1 MTNYTNGY
9 SAVVYVALSMNSMK
23 IQLLLTESFVEF
35 LGVAIKQS
43 YFSYLYLASVMSM
56 QNKKQ
61 FFGKPYAP
69 TSTA

>member
-23 IQLLLTESFVEF
+23 IQLLLTESFVEL

-56 QNKKQ
+56 
-61 FFGKPYAP
+61 
-69 TSTA
+69 

>member
-1 MTNYTNGY
+1 MTNCTNGY
-9 SAVVYVALSMNSMK
+9 SAVVYVALSMSSMK

-56 QNKKQ
+56 
-61 FFGKPYAP
+61 
-69 TSTA
+69 